1 VDLILL
7 LGINNSR
14 KCIRLAFFVS
24 SIINSVVGVEFICA
38 KRYHRE
44 NKRKRKVNLVL
55 VSNLFPLVR
64 LCYLRTV
71 PTKYRGFYARLGSC
85 GKSKSLQ
92 GLLESTK
99 KNGVAEHFFEII
111 SLESKQ
117 KC

>member
-14 KCIRLAFFVS
+14 KCIRFAFSVS
-24 SIINSVVGVEFICA
+24 CITNSVVGVEFICG

-64 LCYLRTV
+64 LW
-71 PTKYRGFYARLGSC
+71 
-85 GKSKSLQ
+85 
-92 GLLESTK
+92 LLK
-99 KNGVAEHFFEII
+99 DGAY
-111 SLESKQ
+111 
-117 KC
+117 